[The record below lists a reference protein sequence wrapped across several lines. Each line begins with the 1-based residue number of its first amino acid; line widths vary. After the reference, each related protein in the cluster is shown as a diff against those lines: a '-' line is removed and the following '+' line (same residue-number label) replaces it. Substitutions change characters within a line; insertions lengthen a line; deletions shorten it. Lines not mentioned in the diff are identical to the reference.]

1 MILPV
6 TLIRTINQAA
16 GSQVHMEAKSTFLQ
30 QCNHNMCYVGTLHI
44 VKKQLSL
51 FVLFFRKFE
60 STFLFSCLQLN
71 YSWENCS
78 GRCIKSLCSQK
89 KDTPSNLM
97 HFPALQ
103 VKMEGK
109 VTIAAVC
116 LLCSCCEALKSKHFK
131 REMRTM

>member
-51 FVLFFRKFE
+51 FVFSNFE

-116 LLCSCCEALKSKHFK
+116 LLCSYEALKSKHFK